1 MLAASTDALDAS
13 LPRQVRL
20 AGCTNMRDLGGYH
33 GHGGRRVRFGQVFR
47 ASSLASLAEDDL
59 GTIGALGLRCI
70 VDLRGVGESARAPS
84 RLPRPGP
91 EVVPL
96 PVEPTVGASLRD
108 IMATGCATG
117 EDVVTLLG
125 RAYTAYATEKLPRF
139 RALLVLVA
147 DPARRPIAFHCTA
160 GKDRT
165 GFAAALLLLALG
177 VPRET
182 VVTDYLA
189 TDRFW
194 RREHALPPGTPPEV
208 AEALTRTH
216 RRLLE
221 GALDLALAGH
231 PAGDDGLA
239 AALGMDAAQ
248 LSALRDALLE

>member
-1 MLAASTDALDAS
+1 MLAASPDALDAS
-13 LPRQVRL
+13 LPRQVDL
-20 AGCTNMRDLGGYH
+20 AGCTNMRDLGGYP
-33 GHGGRRVRFGQVFR
+33 GYGGSRLRFGQVFR
-47 ASSLASLAEDDL
+47 ASSLASLTEDDL
-59 GTIGALGLRCI
+59 ATVGTLGLRCI
-70 VDLRGVGESARAPS
+70 VDLRGVEESARAPS
-84 RLPRPGP
+84 RLPRPAP
-91 EVVPL
+91 EVVAL

-108 IMATGCATG
+108 IMTAGRATG
-117 EDVVTLLG
+117 EDVVTLLA
-125 RAYTAYATEKLPRF
+125 RAYSAYATEKLPRF
-139 RALLVLVA
+139 RALLALIA

-182 VVTDYLA
+182 VIADYLA

-221 GALDLALAGH
+221 RALDLALAGH
-231 PAGDDGLA
+231 PPGDDGLA
-239 AALGMDAAQ
+239 AALGMDAAR